1 MKPKI
6 LSWNVRGLNERDK
19 RLRVRNLLKE
29 WKAHVICLEETIL
42 ENLLRVVVSSLWC
55 CQRVDWC
62 YLGSRVCKDGVN
74 VR

>member
-1 MKPKI
+1 VYKGCAPLRFLI
-6 LSWNVRGLNERDK
+6 NCYYLSK
-19 RLRVRNLLKE
+19 KKE
-29 WKAHVICLEETIL
+29 KEETIL